1 MSIADVFSLLGG
13 VGLFLFGMTMMSS
26 GLKNACGE
34 NLQQILE
41 KATKNKYIA
50 ILIGIGVTMLIQSS
64 SATDVMVIGFVNSG
78 MMTLSQAVG
87 VIMGANVGT
96 TITAQITAFDLA
108 SDAPL
113 ILFIGVILYLFV
125 KQRLVKHF
133 GEIIM
138 GFGMLFVGISIMKAA
153 ILPLS
158 ETETFIRF
166 MTNLDNPAIALL
178 FGIGFTALLQSSSS
192 TTVIFQTFAVDGI
205 LNFNTAAYLV
215 IGAAIGSVT
224 PNILASLTTNRNGK
238 RSALLNLIFNIF
250 RAVILIALINI
261 FPQILTWIQSLSPND
276 IGRQIANMHTIFAII
291 AVVVEMPFTDQI
303 IKLTEKIIP
312 LKEEESETLEERKLK
327 YMVNL
332 GTLPQGVAIAQAH
345 KEVTRMGRIAAKNL
359 RNSVRCFFNYK
370 PELADSV
377 RTREVTVNI
386 LNHTI
391 ADAMTELRAF
401 DLSQDQLRRVSMM
414 TIAVTDIERLSDH
427 AENIVEYAEE
437 LNAGHQTMTPEA
449 LKELKAMARDSLNEV
464 DLAIDIFETED
475 YSRLDELE
483 AIESRVDEQETTL
496 IDDHVERLMMSYCE
510 PLSGVV
516 FTDIV
521 TDLERCADH
530 AVNIAYALK
539 ERPENLDLRKEIG
552 RNPSADGIEVAD

>member
-192 TTVIFQTFAVDGI
+192 STVIFQTFAVDGI

-464 DLAIDIFETED
+464 NLAIDIFETED

>member
-345 KEVTRMGRIAAKNL
+345 KEVIRMGRIAAKNL

>member
-192 TTVIFQTFAVDGI
+192 STVIFQTFAVDGI

-312 LKEEESETLEERKLK
+312 LKEEESETPEERKLK